1 MICADRNIEFHAQY
15 GHHFKIRTPKVGR
28 DLCYIKNTAD
38 LVVAST
44 GNQLFRLNLEEGRFR
59 SSWSLG
65 TLGDKFNV
73 GTAAGNF
80 QKA

>member
-38 LVVAST
+38 LVVAGT
-44 GNQLFRLNLEEGRFR
+44 GNELFRINLEEGRFR
-59 SSWSLG
+59 SSWDMG
-65 TLGDKFNV
+65 TLGDETNV
-73 GTAAGNF
+73 RTSAGNF
-80 QKA
+80 